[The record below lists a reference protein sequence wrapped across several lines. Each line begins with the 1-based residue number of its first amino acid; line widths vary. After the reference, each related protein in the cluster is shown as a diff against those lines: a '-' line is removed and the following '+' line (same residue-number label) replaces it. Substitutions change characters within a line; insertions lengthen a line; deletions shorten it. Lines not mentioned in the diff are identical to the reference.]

1 MSVPLQTPSKNEQW
15 NWAQM
20 YKIHPDILDDLCSR
34 FIINVPEEE
43 RKDLVRLFFQIEL
56 AHWFYIDFYC
66 SEENSTRKQ
75 CNFKEFS
82 ANIFKHLS
90 FLHKYTQNFERIL
103 EQFREYKQAVPTFG
117 AILLNEELTHV
128 LLVQG
133 FWSKSSW
140 GFPKGKVNEGEDP
153 ARCAVREVLEETGF
167 DISHLISVKE
177 FLETTVNDQLT
188 RLYIIPG
195 VPQETKFIPR
205 TRNEIRALQW
215 FPIADLPNSKKDAMT
230 KVRLGIGSASF
241 FMVFP
246 FVRLIRN
253 WVSCQLTYKQQQA
266 GNGNS
271 RKTKQ
276 RRKSLEEPSIT
287 GILQRLSKPS
297 SEDDA
302 DLLYQRLSK
311 SAAHPSSVSTL
322 QGTSVKKGKNPS
334 RRQLFTGKT
343 QFLKNHYFVIKH
355 HNMLKL
361 MGSIDFI
368 DKTQRPRTPQGGPP
382 TTTSTNAIGDTFKS
396 GKPANYSAPSWL
408 TFKLNMAPILACFD

>member
-1 MSVPLQTPSKNEQW
+1 MSAVPLQTPSKSEQW

-20 YKIHPDILDDLCSR
+20 YKIPPDILDDLCSR

-75 CNFKEFS
+75 CNIKEFS

-90 FLHKYTQNFERIL
+90 FLHKYIPNFERIL
-103 EQFREYKQAVPTFG
+103 EQFREYKQAVPTYG

-167 DISHLISVKE
+167 DISHLISTKE

-195 VPQETKFIPR
+195 VPHDTKFIPR
-205 TRNEIRALQW
+205 TRNEIRAVQW
-215 FPIADLPNSKKDAMT
+215 FSIADLPNCKKDAMT
-230 KVRLGIGSASF
+230 KVRLGIGSSSF

-253 WVSCQLTYKQQQA
+253 WVSCQLTLKHQQQ
-266 GNGNS
+266 GNS
-271 RKTKQ
+271 HNRKNKQ
-276 RRKSLEEPSIT
+276 KRKSLEEQSIT
-287 GILQRLSKPS
+287 GILQRLPKPS
-297 SEDDA
+297 SGDEVEQ
-302 DLLYQRLSK
+302 LFKRLSK
-311 SAAHPSSVSTL
+311 SAAHSSSASTNA
-322 QGTSVKKGKNPS
+322 QPVVGAAKTKAKNPS
-334 RRQLFTGKT
+334 RRQLFT
-343 QFLKNHYFVIKH
+343 
-355 HNMLKL
+355 
-361 MGSIDFI
+361 
-368 DKTQRPRTPQGGPP
+368 DKTQPSRA
-382 TTTSTNAIGDTFKS
+382 TSTSGNTLSESDRLKS
-396 GKPANYSAPSWL
+396 ANVTCYSAPSWL
-408 TFKLNMAPILACFD
+408 NFKLNMAPILAGFD

>member
-1 MSVPLQTPSKNEQW
+1 MSVPLQTPSKNVEQW

-20 YKIHPDILDDLCSR
+20 YKIPPDILDDLCSR
-34 FIINVPEEE
+34 FIVNVPEEE

-75 CNFKEFS
+75 CNIKEFS

-90 FLHKYTQNFERIL
+90 FLHKYIPNFERHL

-195 VPQETKFIPR
+195 VPHETKFIPR

-230 KVRLGIGSASF
+230 KVRLGIGSSSF

-253 WVSCQLTYKQQQA
+253 WVSCRITYKQQQS
-266 GNGNS
+266 GNGNN
-271 RKTKQ
+271 RRTKQ
-276 RRKSLEEPSIT
+276 RRKSLEEQSIT
-287 GILQRLSKPS
+287 GILQRLPKPS

-302 DLLYQRLSK
+302 IKGASAANAEMFYQRLSK
-311 SAAHPSSVSTL
+311 SAAHPSSSASTQIP
-322 QGTSVKKGKNPS
+322 QGGFSVKKGKTPS
-334 RRQLFTGKT
+334 RRQLFT
-343 QFLKNHYFVIKH
+343 
-355 HNMLKL
+355 
-361 MGSIDFI
+361 
-368 DKTQRPRTPQGGPP
+368 DKTQKPGTPQGGIS
-382 TTTSTNAIGDTFKS
+382 STASTAVIGDTYNSIKQTC
-396 GKPANYSAPSWL
+396 YVAPSWL
-408 TFKLNMAPILACFD
+408 NFKLNMAPILACFD

>member
-1 MSVPLQTPSKNEQW
+1 MSVPLQTPSKNVEQW

-20 YKIHPDILDDLCSR
+20 YKIPPDILDDLCSR
-34 FIINVPEEE
+34 FIVNVPEEE
-43 RKDLVRLFFQIEL
+43 RKDL
-56 AHWFYIDFYC
+56 
-66 SEENSTRKQ
+66 
-75 CNFKEFS
+75 
-82 ANIFKHLS
+82 HLS
-90 FLHKYTQNFERIL
+90 FLHKYIPNFERHL

-117 AILLNEELTHV
+117 AILLNEELTHILFNRFYLNFEKLQQV

-195 VPQETKFIPR
+195 VPHETKFIPR

-230 KVRLGIGSASF
+230 KVRLGIGSSSF

-253 WVSCQLTYKQQQA
+253 WVSCRITYKQQQS
-266 GNGNS
+266 GNGNN
-271 RKTKQ
+271 RKAKQ
-276 RRKSLEEPSIT
+276 RRKSLEEQSIT

-302 DLLYQRLSK
+302 IKAASTANAEMLYQRLSK
-311 SAAHPSSVSTL
+311 SAAHPSSSASTQIS
-322 QGTSVKKGKNPS
+322 QGGLSVKKGKNPS
-334 RRQLFTGKT
+334 RRQLFT
-343 QFLKNHYFVIKH
+343 
-355 HNMLKL
+355 
-361 MGSIDFI
+361 
-368 DKTQRPRTPQGGPP
+368 DKVQKPGTTQGGI
-382 TTTSTNAIGDTFKS
+382 STASTVVIGDTYNSNKQTC
-396 GKPANYSAPSWL
+396 YVAPSWL
-408 TFKLNMAPILACFD
+408 NFKLNMAPILACFD